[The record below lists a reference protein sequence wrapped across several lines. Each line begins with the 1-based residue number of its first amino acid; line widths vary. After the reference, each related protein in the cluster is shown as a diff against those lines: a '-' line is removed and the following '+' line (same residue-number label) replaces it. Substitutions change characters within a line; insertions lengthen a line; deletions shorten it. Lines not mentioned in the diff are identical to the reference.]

1 MPALR
6 NFRLFSTFL
15 FCMTSSHALWANTSP
30 TFTMIEDQPLNRT
43 LAYSG
48 AQNFVVSIPPYLST
62 DTSSKAPH
70 YLNFTLDSNGSFNLE
85 GIANSSENLVF
96 EWNATDTT
104 SFSVISGTAT
114 ITVNPVNDPPQ
125 VFILDKNFGS
135 VTSLSVEENEE
146 LIGYINITDI
156 DGTVVAPAL
165 DNNSDDSLKF
175 TIDSSSPADLNSDGK
190 IDYPLKAKLATG
202 FDYEVPNQ
210 VGATSNSYQIKI
222 YANDSS
228 VSVPLNLDVLV
239 TNQSEAPI
247 LNGPASS
254 TKTIRED
261 AISSTDTDSWYKIHN
276 DSYPGYSANDPD
288 SASTSLTWTFNPAA
302 QKGSAYFSTNSTMQ
316 SPLTTVSVSSG
327 TTVYLNYVPD
337 ANATGTDTF
346 SVRVTDEAGNHDT
359 MAFSVTINP
368 VNDPPVF
375 TSYASST
382 LAPLVI
388 ASGSTSTFLTLSAS
402 DADAGASITY
412 SMLTG
417 YDSQYFTINNSDISS
432 TGITSSSNQPD
443 DDGDGIYRFKVRATE
458 TNTGET
464 VDQWVY
470 VEINQPPYF
479 VDKDGNPISS
489 DMTVVISEDESPNSW
504 DAKWAAE
511 LGGLQALDPGINGAP
526 ASSITNWTVST
537 QAGSGV
543 ATADGVTGVID
554 YQPNANFFGSDTFT
568 VTATDSS
575 NLTGS
580 IIFKVT
586 VESENDIPVVARAD
600 GSASNTVNINEGNRF
615 VIDFDADDSIDGAS
629 SSLASEHNW
638 NISGTDSGL
647 FYIEQNGS
655 LYFQNDPDRETPK
668 DQNSDNRYLVDIKVS
683 DDGVSFS
690 NDYSLEVLILN
701 VNEAPVF
708 TDNGLSV
715 ISDPFLHKSGFFT
728 RVDIPENST
737 LVYDPNCTDPEGNS
751 FSYSLGML
759 SDVNLTNADFS
770 THSSSPFNVD
780 PVTGQIT
787 LAKAIDYE
795 SPANLV
801 NSTTVLS
808 GTSWWA
814 DSTDTQIKAG
824 FHLELNATDNG
835 LPSLTSSNNI
845 VVVITDV
852 NEPVIFQPSSSYS
865 VTEENQFITTLTATD
880 PEGDVI
886 TYGIEQ
892 GFKDDKYFTVN
903 QATGELSF
911 LISPRNFEN
920 PQDKGTDNSYEVRVF
935 AQSIGTSKVTSDLV
949 VNILNANDPPTLD
962 REGSSRVSVMENS
975 SLVLTFNATDEDHN
989 VSFPDL
995 VYVVDGK
1002 EVRYQ
1007 NHSNQTSNPF
1017 SDGTLLHQLI
1027 GAKAVQVADFNRDGL
1042 DDILELNSTN
1052 LLRVFLNADNNLFD
1066 PPILVSSSS
1075 ITVSQIAVND
1085 LSGDGYPDVVSL
1097 DATNG
1102 RILAWAWDNSN
1113 ASFNPLIGGGS
1124 SNEIA
1129 SLSGSAQLKT
1139 INCLDMNT
1147 DGLIDVL
1154 VSADGSSRLLM
1165 IKNKG
1170 GSSFETPQEILSSS
1184 DFSLPIYDFD
1194 GGDIDGDGDID
1205 VVLATDSNISLIE
1218 NNGNGQFNPM
1228 VNLYNDPNGTPYR
1241 VKIADMNGDKKA
1253 DIISSI
1259 DQSNNGFQNQNVVLI
1274 SSTTSP
1280 LSYTNPIYF
1289 SSGNLI
1295 SYFDTVDLDN
1305 DNDPDLI
1312 TISQNG
1318 NLEFF
1323 ENSGNGNLNLIDSIS
1338 SSKGKVISAR
1348 TANFDNRLDDMKF
1361 SVSGGKD
1368 QSLFEFRPNLTPS
1381 LWFKNPPDYEN
1392 SIASNAPGFGPN
1404 DYEVIIKADSLGADG
1419 STKSVTHTLIVE
1431 IQNINDNSPVIN
1443 TSSLISTNENEI
1455 IISNLSASDA
1465 DDDNLN
1471 WSFNGGM
1478 DDGLFALSSTGN
1490 LSFNNPPDY
1499 ENPGSVDGDN
1509 QFLVSVRVSDGLYNV
1524 DQNLAIDLSNLND
1537 TAPVVHN
1544 QELNGIYK
1552 IPVLENQFSVLELNV
1567 TDADGSPV
1575 TISILPGDDSS
1586 IFRIN
1591 SLNVIEFISA
1601 PDYESPLDLDSDNL
1615 YEFNLSVTDQVH
1627 TQVIPVLV
1635 EVSNVNDQKPVWQTI
1650 GGNYLIPE
1658 NRTLAI
1664 DLNASDDFNSSMVF
1678 SLDPT
1683 SPDYEFF
1690 DLNASSG
1697 KLSFKSGFIPNFEK
1711 PSDLSYGPTG
1721 LADGTFEVSVN
1732 LQDPLYDSGTQKFVI
1747 SISDV
1752 DEFPS
1757 YNNTDLS
1764 LDEDTIFSFSSLD
1777 FNITDP
1783 EQEPFQLSLVQNSAN
1798 GQVINLGGDQFS
1810 YQPNPDF
1817 YGSDSFTLQI
1827 KEEDSFGNLQVQ
1839 VVVQNKNDP
1848 PTLKEDSY
1856 DYTFTNRET
1865 LSLSV
1870 LENDTSFP
1878 DDNAS
1883 EILGITDWRI
1893 EMNSST
1899 NDLADYDWSSSL
1911 PAQSNGPFLR
1921 GSNQFTFSPP
1931 PGFIGPVT
1939 VIYTVSDGN
1948 LSAEAPININVTKS
1962 PELPGWQYFA
1972 EFGYFYLSGNGW
1984 AMHEKMGWIFV
1995 HSPDDLLFK
2004 ASWCWSESLGWFWT
2018 GRPYFDYIY
2027 VNEFSKWMRWQG
2039 GLSDPGGWSLV
2050 TDYDTNEEVT
2060 PEVFQIQRAAST
2072 ISSFSSST
2080 EVTNFVL
2087 NSDIF
2092 SESDKKRIIEELIFT
2107 KSSETLERY
2116 GIQLSF

>member
-6 NFRLFSTFL
+6 NFRLYSTFL
-15 FCMTSSHALWANTSP
+15 FCMTFSHALLANTSP
-30 TFTMIEDQPLNRT
+30 AFTVDEDQPLNGT

-48 AQNFVVSIPPYLST
+48 AQNFKISIPPYLST

-70 YLNFTLDSNGSFNLE
+70 YLNFTLDSNGSFNLQ

-156 DGTVVAPAL
+156 DGTVVVPAL

-175 TIDSSSPADLNSDGK
+175 TIDSSSPADLNSDGN
-190 IDYPLKAKLATG
+190 IDYPLKAKQATG
-202 FDYEVPNQ
+202 FDYEAPNQ
-210 VGATSNSYQIKI
+210 VGGTSNSYQIKI
-222 YANDSS
+222 DANDSS

-239 TNQSEAPI
+239 TNQSEAPV

-288 SASTSLTWTFNPAA
+288 SASTSLTWSFNPAA

-346 SVRVTDEAGNHDT
+346 NVQVTDEAGNHDT
-359 MAFSVTINP
+359 MAFSITINP

-402 DADAGASITY
+402 DADAGASFTY

-655 LYFQNDPDRETPK
+655 LYFQNNPDRETPK

-715 ISDPFLHKSGFFT
+715 IPDPFTHKSGFFT

-751 FSYSLGML
+751 FSYSLGVL
-759 SDVNLTNADFS
+759 SDFNLTNADFS
-770 THSSSPFNVD
+770 THSASPFNVD

-787 LAKAIDYE
+787 LAKAFDYE

-801 NSTTVLS
+801 NSTAVLS

-835 LPSLTSSNNI
+835 LPSLTSSNTI

-975 SLVLTFNATDEDHN
+975 SLVLTFIATDEDHN
-989 VSFPDL
+989 VSYPDL
-995 VYVVDGK
+995 VYIVDGK

-1027 GAKAVQVADFNRDGL
+1027 GAEAVQVADFNRDGL

-1052 LLRVFLNADNNLFD
+1052 LLRVFLNAGNNLFD

-1124 SNEIA
+1124 SNELA
-1129 SLSGSAQLKT
+1129 TLSGSAQLKT

-1184 DFSLPIYDFD
+1184 DFSFPIYDFD

-1218 NNGNGQFNPM
+1218 NNGSGQFNPM

-1259 DQSNNGFQNQNVVLI
+1259 DRSNNGFQNQNVVLI

-1280 LSYTNPIYF
+1280 LSYMNPIYF

-1431 IQNINDNSPVIN
+1431 VQNINDNSPVIN
-1443 TSSLISTNENEI
+1443 TSSLISANENEI
-1455 IISNLSASDA
+1455 TISNLSASDT

-1478 DDGLFALSSTGN
+1478 DDGLFALSSTGS

-1499 ENPGSVDGDN
+1499 ENPGSADGDN
-1509 QFLVSVRVSDGLYNV
+1509 QFLVNVRVSDGLYNV
-1524 DQNLAIDLSNLND
+1524 DQNITIDLSNLND

-1575 TISILPGDDSS
+1575 TITILPGDDSS

-1591 SLNVIEFISA
+1591 SLNVIEFLSA

-1658 NRTLAI
+1658 NRTLAM

-1752 DEFPS
+1752 DEFPY
-1757 YNNTDLS
+1757 YNNADLS
-1764 LDEDTIFSFSSLD
+1764 LDEDTIFYFSSLD

-1798 GQVINLGGDQFS
+1798 GQVINVGGDQFS

-1827 KEEDSFGNLQVQ
+1827 KEGESFGNLKVQ

-1856 DYTFTNRET
+1856 DYTFTNREP

-1911 PAQSNGPFLR
+1911 PAQSNGPFVR

-1995 HSPDDLLFK
+1995 HSPDDLLLK

-2039 GLSDPGGWSLV
+2039 GLNDPGGWSLI